1 MPTATPTASGL
12 AQRLGDFAVLPDAL
26 DHAARGATGLNFYA
40 ARGSLDAVLPYAELR
55 EAALRLARRLL
66 GAGLARGD
74 RVGLVA
80 ATDPDFARAFMA
92 CQYAGLIPAPL
103 PLPAAFGG
111 RDAYVAH
118 VGRLAREARAA
129 AVLAPAAIAAWLA
142 PLAGPLGLRLCGT
155 AADLDAAPEHGGPL
169 RPAGPDGVAYLQFS
183 SGSTRFPRGVA
194 VRQRALMNNLAAILQ
209 HGLRVQP
216 DDRAVSWLPLYH
228 DMGLVGFLL
237 APLAGQ
243 VSLDLIATADFARRP
258 LLWLQLLSDNRG
270 TLSYGPGFG
279 YDLCVRRA
287 RSPAGGAL
295 GGVVPRVVPRV
306 VPGGVAPG
314 GASGGAPAALDLR
327 AWRAAGVGG
336 DMIRPGVLRAFAD
349 AFAPAGFRA
358 SSFVP
363 SYGMAEATLAIS
375 FAPLGAGARTDAVD
389 LDRLERDGQAA
400 APGPS
405 ARARE
410 FVLCGPPLPG
420 QEVEVRGDDGAPL
433 PERRVGRILVRGP
446 NLMDGYDGRPDE
458 TAAALSPD
466 KWLDT
471 GDLGY
476 LLDGQIV
483 VTGRA
488 KDLII
493 VNGRNIWPQ
502 DLEWSVERAVP
513 AVRTGDVAAFSVDE
527 DGEAVVVLVEAR
539 GAPDPA
545 ARERL
550 AAEVAGAVRAGHGVE
565 ARVVPVPPGGLPHT
579 SSGKLSRAL
588 ARRHYLEGRF
598 GAHPARS
605 AAAG

>member
-1 MPTATPTASGL
+1 MPTPTPTASGL

-40 ARGSLDAVLPYAELR
+40 ARGSLDAVLPYAEVR
-55 EAALRLARRLL
+55 EAAVRLARRLL

-80 ATDPDFARAFMA
+80 ATDPDFVRAFMA

-111 RDAYVAH
+111 REAYVAH
-118 VGRLAREARAA
+118 VGRLAHEARAA
-129 AVLAPAAIAAWLA
+129 AVFAPAAIAAWLA
-142 PLAGPLGLRLCGT
+142 PLAGPSGPRLCG
-155 AADLDAAPEHGGPL
+155 AVSLLDGAPEHAGPL
-169 RPAGPDGVAYLQFS
+169 RPAGPDEIAYLQFS

-194 VRQRALMNNLAAILQ
+194 VRQRALMSNLAGILR
-209 HGLRVQP
+209 HGLRVRP

-228 DMGLVGFLL
+228 DMGLVGFFL

-279 YDLCVRRA
+279 YELCVRRA
-287 RSPAGGAL
+287 RSPAGGAI
-295 GGVVPRVVPRV
+295 
-306 VPGGVAPG
+306 GVASAGVP
-314 GASGGAPAALDLR
+314 ASLDLR

-349 AFAPAGFRA
+349 AFAPAGFSERA
-358 SSFVP
+358 FVP
-363 SYGMAEATLAIS
+363 SYGMAEATLAVS

-389 LDRLERDGQAA
+389 LDRLERDGRAVP
-400 APGPS
+400 PGPS

-420 QEVEVRGDDGAPL
+420 QEVEMGDEGGAAL
-433 PERRVGRILVRGP
+433 PERRVGRIRVRGP
-446 NLMDGYDGRPDE
+446 NLMDGYDGRPRD

-466 KWLDT
+466 GWLDT

-493 VNGRNIWPQ
+493 ANGRNIWPQ
-502 DLEWSVERAVP
+502 DLEWTVERAVP
-513 AVRTGDVAAFSVDE
+513 AVRTGDVAAFSVQE
-527 DGEAVVVLVEAR
+527 DADAESVVMLVEAR

-550 AAEVAGAVRAGHGVE
+550 AAEVAGAVRVGHGLE
-565 ARVVPVPPGGLPHT
+565 ARVVPVPPGSLPHT

-588 ARRHYLEGRF
+588 ARRQYLDGRF
-598 GAHPARS
+598 GPRPTPPPPARP
-605 AAAG
+605 AAAD